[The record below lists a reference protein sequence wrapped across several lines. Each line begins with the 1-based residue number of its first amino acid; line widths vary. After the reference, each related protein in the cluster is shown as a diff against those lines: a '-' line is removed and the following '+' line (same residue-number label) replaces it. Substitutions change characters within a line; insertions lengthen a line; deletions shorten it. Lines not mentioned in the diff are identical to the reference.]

1 MSLQQILNKVNL
13 GANNGSIVL
22 IEVAEE
28 CFVIAST
35 VVDCIIESCQDIIV
49 KYLVCDKN
57 FSYQTIREYN
67 RSGSLFG
74 DKDFIVAKY
83 QGNSRP
89 TQDQLKEIQLLA
101 SELLDQDR
109 AVEKLVI
116 ICEKFDY
123 KQKKTKLYNN
133 LIDIVDSI
141 VINGDQKDLLLWAKY
156 LLNKSQIM
164 IEDKALSY
172 LIHLNI
178 NNIQQL
184 HQNVLQL
191 GYLYLHHNI
200 LESKYTISL
209 QDVTDFVTNNSKH
222 NVFML
227 SQAYLNGNLKE
238 AISILEELNNSTEN
252 SILIIWMLTDDVRK
266 MLAIKSIIQNNP
278 RPSLQ
283 NISAELH
290 IWGDRV
296 VNLLNASRRISYKT
310 LLDILDE
317 LATID
322 LITKGVVLNS
332 NGVELAKCIMKF
344 S

>member
-1 MSLQQILNKVNL
+1 MSLQQILSKGNL
-13 GANNGSIVL
+13 GAIKSNILL

-28 CFVIAST
+28 CFVIADA
-35 VVDCIIESCQDIIV
+35 VIECIIKSCQEIII
-49 KYLVCDKN
+49 KNLVCDKH
-57 FSYQTIREYN
+57 FSYQTIRESN

-74 DKDFIVAKY
+74 DREFIVVRY
-83 QGNSRP
+83 QGSSRP
-89 TQDQLKEIQLLA
+89 TQEQVRDIQLLA
-101 SELLDQDR
+101 NELSDQDR
-109 AVEKLVI
+109 SVEKLVI

-123 KQKKTKLYNN
+123 KQRKNKLYNN
-133 LIDIVDSI
+133 LIEIVDAI
-141 VINGDQKDLLLWAKY
+141 VINGDQTDLFLWAKY
-156 LLNKSQIM
+156 LLSKHHIM
-164 IEDKALSY
+164 IEEKALSY
-172 LIHLNI
+172 LINLNS

-191 GYLYLHHNI
+191 AYLYVHNNI
-200 LESKYTISL
+200 LESEYTISL

-227 SQAYLNGNLKE
+227 SQAYLNANLKE
-238 AISILEELNNSTEN
+238 AISILAELNNSTEN

-266 MLAIKSIIQNNP
+266 MLAIKSIMQNNP
-278 RPSLQ
+278 RPSVQ
-283 NISAELH
+283 NISVELH

-296 VNLLNASRRISYKT
+296 LNLLNAARRISYKT

-317 LATID
+317 LAKID
-322 LITKGVVLNS
+322 LITKGVVSNS